1 MSRRLLSLVALVGCL
16 GAAGS
21 GLGHSAAGWT
31 LNVRYTTDVESLD
44 PAFAFTFGSQGLLWL
59 TCETLTRYPD
69 ANGPAG
75 VQPVPGAAGPP
86 TVSADGRT
94 YTFTVRR
101 GLRFDD
107 GSPLTAAN
115 FAAAV
120 NRVLDPQMGSDF
132 AGLYLSDVVGAQAVM
147 DGKAHVA
154 KGVTARGQV
163 LTIRLTQPAPDLLTR
178 LALPPFCPIPVNLP
192 HDPAGVDY
200 APSTGPYRIASRVVD
215 QRIVLVRNP
224 YYHGPRPRGPARIVV
239 TIGGTDDSD
248 VAAVEQGTA
257 DFATEVGGL
266 GGPVLDTPTLQR
278 LVAKYGVNRGRFF
291 FEPTLGVDMFAL
303 NTAHGIF
310 ARNPDL
316 RRAVNF
322 AVDRHALAATFGY
335 LGVKRAF
342 QMLPPGVP
350 GHVDSRL
357 YPVRGPDFAR
367 ARALAKGHLAGGRA
381 VMYASDTP
389 AYHQRAE
396 ILAYDLGQIGI
407 HLDVKYIPRGLY
419 YREVGDNP
427 NGWDIS
433 TFGWDANYDDPDFFL
448 PFFLGSDNIGG
459 SNQSLLR
466 DPALDRVM
474 AADARLPAPAR
485 YTAFGKLDIAVMRDL
500 APVVPYANPAAYF
513 LVAKRIGC
521 VTYDPIFVLD
531 YAALCLRS

>member
-1 MSRRLLSLVALVGCL
+1 MARRLLSLVALGACLCTVG
-16 GAAGS
+16 A
-21 GLGHSAAGWT
+21 GLGHSAPGWT
-31 LNVRYTTDVESLD
+31 LNIRYTTDVESLD
-44 PAFAFTFGSQGLLWL
+44 PAFAFSGGAQSLLWL

-69 ANGPAG
+69 AAG
-75 VQPVPGAAGPP
+75 SLAAQPVPGAAGAPQI
-86 TVSADGRT
+86 SADGRT
-94 YTFTVRR
+94 YTFTIRR

-115 FAAAV
+115 FAAAI

-147 DGKAHVA
+147 DGKATAA
-154 KGVTARGQV
+154 KGIAAHGQV

-178 LALPPFCPIPVNLP
+178 IALPPFCPVPVNLA
-192 HDPAGVDY
+192 HDPAGVDFV
-200 APSTGPYRIASRVVD
+200 PSTGPYRIASRVVD

-224 YYHGPRPRGPARIVV
+224 YYHGSRPRTPARIVV

-278 LVAKYGVNRGRFF
+278 LVSRYGVNRGRFF
-291 FEPTLGVDMFAL
+291 FEPTLGVNMFVL

-310 ARNPDL
+310 ARNPSL

-350 GHVDSRL
+350 GHVDSHL

-367 ARALAKGHLAGGRA
+367 ARALAKGHLAGGKA
-381 VMYASDTP
+381 VMYAPDSP
-389 AYHQRAE
+389 AYHQRGE

-407 HLDVKYIPRGLY
+407 RVQIKYIPRGLY
-419 YREVGDNP
+419 YGEVGDNP
-427 NGWDIS
+427 KGYDIAV
-433 TFGWDANYDDPDFFL
+433 FGWSANYDDPDFFL
-448 PFFLGSDNIGG
+448 PFFLGSNQIG
-459 SNQSLLR
+459 NTNLSLFH
-466 DPALDRVM
+466 DPTLDREM
-474 AADARLPAPAR
+474 TAAARLPAPER

-500 APVVPYANPAAYF
+500 APIVPYANPAAYF
-513 LVAKRIGC
+513 LVSKRIGC
-521 VTYDPIFVLD
+521 VTYSPIFVLD
-531 YAALCLRS
+531 YATLCLRK